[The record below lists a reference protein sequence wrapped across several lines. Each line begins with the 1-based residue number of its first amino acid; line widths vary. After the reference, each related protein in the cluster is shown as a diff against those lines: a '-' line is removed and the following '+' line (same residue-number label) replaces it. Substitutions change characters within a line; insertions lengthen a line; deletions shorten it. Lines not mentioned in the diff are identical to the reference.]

1 MTEVRVRWEA
11 KRVGWGG
18 GAGVCVCGGGGGVV
32 MGLFEE
38 QMENCRMQKGRG
50 D

>member
-18 GAGVCVCGGGGGVV
+18 GAGVCVWVGGIV